1 MNFAQLVAA
10 LVERPIRD
18 EGGDVDFLRREV
30 MIYRSQPLPHRSN
43 RHMLHHQSIEIE
55 VPADD
60 TDESMASMLTFGS
73 RISADPSLGTRTTF
87 TQDARG
93 LSVPNMALR
102 SHNRTDTDSCNM
114 SWSRASRADGDMLSA
129 KASSVHTTFTNS
141 VIRSVHSE
149 GTALSNGSLLNASS
163 LGTIDS
169 RRSSA
174 TIETIRSIWSEW
186 GHASSHYGSR
196 MESDRRPKT
205 GPGGDGEGCQPDPL
219 DTSVRLAQPG
229 LMEDRADQLS
239 RDLRTLE
246 LEKELLQES
255 YRNQKKLL
263 AHYTKSLN
271 EAEGSYDSQRTA
283 KLQEL
288 VLRYA
293 KSFTCVETELKIL
306 KDKITEV
313 RFGIDYAAIS
323 RGAIARRYS

>member
-1 MNFAQLVAA
+1 
-10 LVERPIRD
+10 
-18 EGGDVDFLRREV
+18 
-30 MIYRSQPLPHRSN
+30 
-43 RHMLHHQSIEIE
+43 
-55 VPADD
+55 
-60 TDESMASMLTFGS
+60 
-73 RISADPSLGTRTTF
+73 
-87 TQDARG
+87 
-93 LSVPNMALR
+93 
-102 SHNRTDTDSCNM
+102 
-114 SWSRASRADGDMLSA
+114 MLSA
-129 KASSVHTTFTNS
+129 KASSVHSTLTRDS
-141 VIRSVHSE
+141 VTRSVESE
-149 GTALSNGSLLNASS
+149 GTAMSGGSLLNASS

-186 GHASSHYGSR
+186 GRHASSHYGSR

-205 GPGGDGEGCQPDPL
+205 GPGGDGEGCQLEHLDPL
-219 DTSVRLAQPG
+219 AQSE
-229 LMEDRADQLS
+229 LKEDHADSLS
-239 RDLRTLE
+239 RDLRKLE

-271 EAEGSYDSQRTA
+271 EAEGSNDSQRTA